1 MSLDE
6 VTAALTET
14 LEFLGLLA
22 QELIIDLEQ
31 GVQIHQLISL
41 LFFLTGELTQR
52 RFYLDLF
59 GMHLGVLVIRSS
71 SPSHVLFVADM

>member
-1 MSLDE
+1 

-41 LFFLTGELTQR
+41 LFFLTDELTQR
-52 RFYLDLF
+52 RFFLDLF

-71 SPSHVLFVADM
+71 SPSRVLFVADM